1 MRILNSLLSRKFWKK
16 GEKNSDFF
24 SFLFLCEFLY
34 FSWHCI
40 LFRYKSTTSKIFI
53 FEDIKM
59 EKCIRCQSPE
69 VKKNWHGRNHSQ
81 RLYCWS
87 CHSSFTVDGV
97 RGTYAPEFKQ
107 SVIDSYCHQQDTAQE
122 VVKKYGISTR
132 TLIKWKKEH
141 QEHCSC
147 GEKLLNY

>member
-1 MRILNSLLSRKFWKK
+1 MRILNSLLSRKFLEK

-24 SFLFLCEFLY
+24 SFLFLCELIISLDIVFYLDIKAPQVK
-34 FSWHCI
+34 S
-40 LFRYKSTTSKIFI
+40 LF

-132 TLIKWKKEH
+132 TLVKWKKEH

-147 GEKLLNY
+147 GEKLLNC